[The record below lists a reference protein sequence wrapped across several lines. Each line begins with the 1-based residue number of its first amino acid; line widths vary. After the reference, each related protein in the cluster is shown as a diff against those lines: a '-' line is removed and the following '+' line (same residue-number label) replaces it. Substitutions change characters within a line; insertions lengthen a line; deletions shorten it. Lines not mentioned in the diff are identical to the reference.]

1 MICDRKFYASVDLQR
16 YLAAGGVPFSLSGRD
31 EDDAIFPCDV
41 SLGTPCRG
49 SITCSPP
56 DILLLH
62 IRAATLV
69 VRIKHPDRTMSA
81 VSIAQLSEVK

>member
-16 YLAAGGVPFSLSGRD
+16 HLAAGGVPFSLSGRD

-49 SITCSPP
+49 SITCSTP
-56 DILLLH
+56 DILLVH
-62 IRAATLV
+62 IRAPTLV
-69 VRIKHPDRTMSA
+69 VRITPRPYDVGGFDRP
-81 VSIAQLSEVK
+81 IK